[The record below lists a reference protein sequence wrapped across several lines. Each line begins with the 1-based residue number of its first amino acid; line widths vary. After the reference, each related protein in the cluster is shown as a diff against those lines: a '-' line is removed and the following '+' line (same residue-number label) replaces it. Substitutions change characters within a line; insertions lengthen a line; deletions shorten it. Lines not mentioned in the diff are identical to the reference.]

1 MSSVYI
7 EREQMREENIPIRSE
22 DMDFLMVCF
31 DMNMN
36 DRVWDSERKRVDML

>member
-1 MSSVYI
+1 
-7 EREQMREENIPIRSE
+7 MREENIPIRSE